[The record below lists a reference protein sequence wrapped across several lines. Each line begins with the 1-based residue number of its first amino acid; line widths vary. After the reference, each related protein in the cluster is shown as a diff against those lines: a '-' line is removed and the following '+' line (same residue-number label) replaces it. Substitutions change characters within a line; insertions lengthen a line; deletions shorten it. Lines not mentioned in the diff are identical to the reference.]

1 MNGVMTMI
9 DPLLISSN
17 PFKGLLALLSSPFLS
32 ALGDRREKR
41 LIAVV
46 VVVVNKGGYR

>member
-32 ALGDRREKR
+32 ALALGDRREKR
-41 LIAVV
+41 
-46 VVVVNKGGYR
+46 